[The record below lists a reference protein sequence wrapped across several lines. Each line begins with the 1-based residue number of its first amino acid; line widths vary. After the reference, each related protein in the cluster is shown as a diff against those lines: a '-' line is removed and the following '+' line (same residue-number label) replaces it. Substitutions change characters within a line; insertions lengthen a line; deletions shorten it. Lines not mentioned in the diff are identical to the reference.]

1 MPVFPGIIPDSTESI
16 IFSLDSTMARTKQTA
31 RKNTGG
37 RKPRHLRLKTK
48 VRTQTDEVKF
58 VKVVTPPKPPPPSS
72 AASVAE
78 PPICI
83 DITGD
88 DEREV
93 AGKVRGM
100 LRDIRDEPSAFSAAH
115 LTGDAARRW
124 KKYGFKSKTKKK
136 PSAKA
141 LRRKERK
148 ARLAAWRQRT
158 LKTPQV
164 IIEPG
169 VEIEYYSTM
178 NGMFSS
184 KGWERAIVISVED
197 NLDDPEMLDC
207 RYPLSVAGYW
217 PIGWL
222 HDIRVVKLKDGT
234 EVSDPPLTTPENCT
248 LRPGEIKNTQGA
260 MDALVADTRAQV
272 EAAADEHGFGALVRQ

>member
-1 MPVFPGIIPDSTESI
+1 
-16 IFSLDSTMARTKQTA
+16 MARTKQTA

-37 RKPRHLRLKTK
+37 RKPRHLKLKTK
-48 VRTQTDEVKF
+48 VRTQTDEVEF
-58 VKVVTPPKPPPPSS
+58 VKVVTPPKPPAPSS
-72 AASVAE
+72 AASAAD

-83 DITGD
+83 DITGE

-124 KKYGFKSKTKKK
+124 KKKYGFKSKTKKK

-184 KGWERAIVISVED
+184 KGWERGIVISVED

-222 HDIRVVKLKDGT
+222 HEIRVVKLKDGT

-248 LRPGEIKNTQGA
+248 LRPGEIKNRQGA
-260 MDALVADTRAQV
+260 MDALVAETSAQV